1 MPYMLVFMRFICTHT
16 RFECFGINACLVQL
30 LVIRVFFIANLT
42 YLVTCSRC
50 IGSAWISMGYS
61 GLPLFLTLFAH
72 WFAFPGKDG
81 FPTHSIIAASRIR
94 FWLLQVWH
102 RVASGTCSATNFY
115 GPIVTMFLSCSQ
127 DAYFL
132 NISSLFYLFDDSSL
146 SGFLFSM
153 YSDWFPDGVCLAHVF
168 DRWCQG
174 RFSDGSS
181 FKSRSPPFLVHGIPC
196 FLTISFSD
204 HLCFDAFG
212 DKNVYLC
219 FVLLSPDRWHEK
231 FAASFPLLSF
241 DSTRGYPGEGPNWIC
256 KSANIDSMNSH
267 PDIFLWNADFILAR
281 ETRIT
286 QNNFNSLQQD
296 SQQQGKQIFPRAF
309 LHEKT
314 RLKRTS

>member
-1 MPYMLVFMRFICTHT
+1 
-16 RFECFGINACLVQL
+16 
-30 LVIRVFFIANLT
+30 
-42 YLVTCSRC
+42 
-50 IGSAWISMGYS
+50 MGYS
-61 GLPLFLTLFAH
+61 GLPLFFDFVCTLIRLSGQRWIPNSLHHRRFPNQILTVAGLTPCCFRNLFCNQLLWTYRDYVSLMFSRCLFSKH
-72 WFAFPGKDG
+72 LFP
-81 FPTHSIIAASRIR
+81 
-94 FWLLQVWH
+94 
-102 RVASGTCSATNFY
+102 
-115 GPIVTMFLSCSQ
+115 
-127 DAYFL
+127 
-132 NISSLFYLFDDSSL
+132 FYLFDDSSL
-146 SGFLFSM
+146 WGFLFSM

-267 PDIFLWNADFILAR
+267 PDIFLWNADVILAQ

-314 RLKRTS
+314 